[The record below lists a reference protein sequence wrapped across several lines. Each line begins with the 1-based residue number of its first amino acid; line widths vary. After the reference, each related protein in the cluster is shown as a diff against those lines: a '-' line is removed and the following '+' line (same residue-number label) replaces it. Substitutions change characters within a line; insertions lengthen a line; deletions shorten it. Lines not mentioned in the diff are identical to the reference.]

1 MPRHTPRSR
10 SFTASLPTMTPHAAI
25 RRNTENFH
33 ERSGR
38 GVTATGSGAVHLS
51 VGCAVARGSELGA
64 AMHSYDY
71 WLILAFFALV
81 LIPAPFLGRFYYK
94 VMEGQRTWLSPI
106 LGPVERGCYR
116 VAGVDPQAEQS
127 WQKYTLALLAFN
139 LAGFLLLFAILLF
152 QDHLPLN
159 PQNLPGQEWTLAFNT
174 AVSFM
179 TNTNWQSYSGE
190 ASLSYLSQMAG
201 LTVQNFVSAATGLA
215 VLVALCRGIS
225 RRSTATLGNFWV
237 DMTRATLYGLLPM
250 CLVLALFLVWQG
262 VPQTFAHYVNAV
274 TMQGVDQVIPLGP
287 AASQIAIKQLGTNG
301 GGFFGVNSAHPFED
315 PTAWAN
321 LFELS
326 AIILI
331 PVALV
336 FTFGHY
342 VKDLRQSRAILGC
355 MLALFLIGGATS
367 LWAEYQPNP
376 TLNNPAVEQTAPLEG
391 KEARFGTTGT
401 VLWSVTTT
409 AASNGSVNGMHD
421 SLNPLSGM
429 VALVNM
435 MVGEVIFG
443 GVGAGLYGML
453 LNVLI
458 AVFAAG
464 LPGPAGAISNPGP
477 HGFSQ
482 LLYAY
487 TSASANNGSA
497 FGGLSANTPFHNL
510 MLGLGMLIG
519 RFGYILP
526 VLALAG
532 SLAMK
537 KTAPIGQ
544 NSFPTHGPL
553 FVTLL
558 TVTILLVGGLTFL
571 PTLALGPIAEHLS
584 MGF

>member
-1 MPRHTPRSR
+1 
-10 SFTASLPTMTPHAAI
+10 
-25 RRNTENFH
+25 
-33 ERSGR
+33 
-38 GVTATGSGAVHLS
+38 
-51 VGCAVARGSELGA
+51 
-64 AMHSYDY
+64 MHSYDY
-71 WLILAFFALV
+71 WLIIAFFAVVLV
-81 LIPAPFLGRFYYK
+81 PAPFLGRFYYK
-94 VMEGQRTWLSPI
+94 VMEGQRTWLTPVF
-106 LGPVERGCYR
+106 GPVERVCYR
-116 VAGVDPQAEQS
+116 LAGVDAQQEQS
-127 WQKYTLALLAFN
+127 WQKYALALLAFN
-139 LAGFLLLFAILLF
+139 LSGFLLLFTILLF
-152 QDHLPLN
+152 QGYLPLN
-159 PQNLPGQEWTLAFNT
+159 PQQLPGQEWTQAFNT

-215 VLVALCRGIS
+215 VLVALCRGIGRKS
-225 RRSTATLGNFWV
+225 ASTLGNFWV
-237 DMTRATLYGLLPM
+237 DMTRATLYGLLPL

-262 VPQTFAHYVNAV
+262 VPQTFAHYVDAL

-321 LFELS
+321 LFEVA

-331 PVALV
+331 PAALV

-355 MLALFLIGGATS
+355 MLALFLIGGSVS
-367 LWAEYQPNP
+367 LWSEHQPNP

-391 KEARFGTTGT
+391 KEVRFGTTGT

-409 AASNGSVNGMHD
+409 AASNGSVNGMQD
-421 SLNPLSGM
+421 SLSPLSGM

-443 GVGAGLYGML
+443 GVGAGMYGML

-458 AVFAAG
+458 AVFLAG
-464 LPGPAGAISNPGP
+464 LMIGRTPEYLGKKLQAREVQLLVVTLLVMPVGVLVLGAIATSVPATAATISNPGP

-482 LLYAY
+482 LLYGY

-497 FGGLSANTPFHNL
+497 FGGLGANTPFHNL

-526 VLALAG
+526 ILALAG

-537 KTAPIGQ
+537 KSAPIGQ
-544 NSFPTHGPL
+544 DSFPTHGPL

-571 PTLALGPIAEHLS
+571 PALALGPIAEHLS

>member
-1 MPRHTPRSR
+1 
-10 SFTASLPTMTPHAAI
+10 
-25 RRNTENFH
+25 
-33 ERSGR
+33 
-38 GVTATGSGAVHLS
+38 
-51 VGCAVARGSELGA
+51 
-64 AMHSYDY
+64 MHSYDY
-71 WLILAFFALV
+71 GLILAFFALV
-81 LIPAPFLGRFYYK
+81 LLPAPWLGRFYYK
-94 VMEGQRTWLSPI
+94 VMEGQRTWLSPVF
-106 LGPVERGCYR
+106 GPVEKVCYR
-116 VAGVDPQAEQS
+116 IAGVDPATEQS

-139 LAGFLLLFAILLF
+139 LTGFVLLFAIVLF
-152 QDHLPLN
+152 QQYLPLN
-159 PQNLPGQEWTLAFNT
+159 PQQLPGQEWTQAFNT
-174 AVSFM
+174 AVSFV

-190 ASLSYLSQMAG
+190 ASLSYISQMAG

-225 RRSTATLGNFWV
+225 RRSAHTLGNFWV
-237 DMTRATLYGLLPM
+237 DMTRATLYGLLPL

-274 TMQGVDQVIPLGP
+274 TLQGVDQVIPLGP

-301 GGFFGVNSAHPFED
+301 GGFFGVNSAHPFEN
-315 PTAWAN
+315 PSAWSN
-321 LFELS
+321 LFEMAS
-326 AIILI
+326 IILI

-342 VKDLRQSRAILGC
+342 VKDLRQSRAIIAC
-355 MLALFLIGGATS
+355 MLALFLIGGGTA
-367 LWAEYQPNP
+367 LYAEYQPNP
-376 TLNNPAVEQTAPLEG
+376 ALNSPLVEQTAPLEG
-391 KEARFGTTGT
+391 KEVRFGTTGT
-401 VLWSVTTT
+401 VLWTETTT
-409 AASNGSVNGMHD
+409 SASNGSVNGMHD
-421 SLNPLSGM
+421 SLNPLTGM

-453 LNVLI
+453 LNVLV
-458 AVFAAG
+458 AVFLAG
-464 LPGPAGAISNPGP
+464 LMIGRTPEYLGKKLQAKEVQLLVVTLLVMPVGVLVLGSIAAVLPSAAASVSNPGP

-482 LLYAY
+482 VLYAF

-497 FGGLSANTPFHNL
+497 FAGLNANTPFYNL

-532 SLAMK
+532 SLALK

-544 NSFPTHGPL
+544 DSFPTHGPL
-553 FVTLL
+553 FVALL

-571 PTLALGPIAEHLS
+571 PTLALGPIAEQLTP
-584 MGF
+584 GF

>member
-1 MPRHTPRSR
+1 
-10 SFTASLPTMTPHAAI
+10 
-25 RRNTENFH
+25 
-33 ERSGR
+33 
-38 GVTATGSGAVHLS
+38 
-51 VGCAVARGSELGA
+51 
-64 AMHSYDY
+64 MHGYDY
-71 WLILAFFALV
+71 GLILGFFALV
-81 LIPAPFLGRFYYK
+81 LIPAPFLGRFYYR
-94 VMEGQRTWLSPI
+94 VMEGQRTWLSPL
-106 LGPVERGCYR
+106 LGPVERGCYK
-116 VAGVDPQAEQS
+116 VAGVDPTTEQS

-139 LAGFLLLFAILLF
+139 LAGFALLFTVLLL
-152 QDHLPLN
+152 QGHLPLN
-159 PQNLPGQEWTLAFNT
+159 AENLPGMEWTQAFNT

-190 ASLSYLSQMAG
+190 ASLSYFSQMIG

-215 VLVALCRGIS
+215 VLVALCRGIGRKS
-225 RRSTATLGNFWV
+225 AATLGNFWV
-237 DMTRATLYGLLPM
+237 DLTRATLYGLLPL

-262 VPQTFAHYVNAV
+262 VPQTLAHYVHGV

-301 GGFFGVNSAHPFED
+301 GGFFGVNSAHPFEN
-315 PTAWAN
+315 PTAWSN
-321 LFELS
+321 LFEVS
-326 AIILI
+326 SIILI
-331 PVALV
+331 PAALV

-342 VKDLRQSRAILGC
+342 VKDLRQSRAIIAC

-376 TLNNPAVEQTAPLEG
+376 ALNDTAVEQAAPLEG
-391 KEARFGTTGT
+391 KEARFGTTAS

-409 AASNGSVNGMHD
+409 AASNGSVNAMHD
-421 SLNPLSGM
+421 SLNPLGGM
-429 VALVNM
+429 VALMNM

-458 AVFAAG
+458 AVFLAGLMIGRTPEYLGKKLGAREVQLLVVTLLVMPVSVLVLGAIAAS
-464 LPGPAGAISNPGP
+464 LPGPAAAVSNPGP

-487 TSASANNGSA
+487 TSAGANNGSA
-497 FGGLSANTPFHNL
+497 FAGFGANTPFHNV

-532 SLAMK
+532 NLAMK
-537 KTAPIGQ
+537 KPAPVGQ

-584 MGF
+584 LGF

>member
-1 MPRHTPRSR
+1 
-10 SFTASLPTMTPHAAI
+10 
-25 RRNTENFH
+25 
-33 ERSGR
+33 
-38 GVTATGSGAVHLS
+38 
-51 VGCAVARGSELGA
+51 
-64 AMHSYDY
+64 MHSYDY
-71 WLILAFFALV
+71 ALILAFFVLV
-81 LIPAPFLGRFYYK
+81 LLPAPWLGRFYYK
-94 VMEGQRTWLSPI
+94 VMEGQRTWLTPV
-106 LGPVERGCYR
+106 LGPVEKLCYR
-116 VAGVDPQAEQS
+116 VAGVDPSSEQS

-139 LAGFLLLFAILLF
+139 LAGFVMLFAILLF
-152 QDHLPLN
+152 QQYLPLN
-159 PQNLPGQEWTLAFNT
+159 PQQLPGQEWTLAFNT
-174 AVSFM
+174 AVSFV

-190 ASLSYLSQMAG
+190 ASLSYFSQMAG

-215 VLVALCRGIS
+215 VLVALCRGIG
-225 RRSTATLGNFWV
+225 RRSAQTLGNFWV
-237 DMTRATLYGLLPM
+237 DMTRATLYGLLPL

-262 VPQTFAHYVNAV
+262 VPQTFAHYVSAV

-301 GGFFGVNSAHPFED
+301 GGFFGVNSAHPFEN
-315 PTAWAN
+315 PSAWSN
-321 LFELS
+321 LFELAS
-326 AIILI
+326 IILI

-342 VKDLRQSRAILGC
+342 VKDLRQSRAIIAC
-355 MLALFLIGGATS
+355 MLALFLIGGGTA
-367 LWAEYQPNP
+367 LYAEYQPNP
-376 TLNNPAVEQTAPLEG
+376 ALNSPLVQHTAPLEG
-391 KEARFGTTGT
+391 KETRFGTTGT
-401 VLWSVTTT
+401 VLWAETTT

-421 SLNPLSGM
+421 SLNPMSGM

-458 AVFAAG
+458 AVFLAG
-464 LPGPAGAISNPGP
+464 LMIGRTPEYLGKKLQAKEVQLLVVTLLVMPVGVLVLAAIASVLPSAVAAVSNPGP

-482 LLYAY
+482 ILYAF

-497 FGGLSANTPFHNL
+497 FGGLSANTPFYNL
-510 MLGLGMLIG
+510 MLSLGMLLG

-544 NSFPTHGPL
+544 NTFPTHGPL
-553 FVTLL
+553 FVALL

-571 PTLALGPIAEHLS
+571 PTLALGPIAEQLTL
-584 MGF
+584 GF

>member
-1 MPRHTPRSR
+1 
-10 SFTASLPTMTPHAAI
+10 
-25 RRNTENFH
+25 
-33 ERSGR
+33 
-38 GVTATGSGAVHLS
+38 
-51 VGCAVARGSELGA
+51 
-64 AMHSYDY
+64 MHSYDY
-71 WLILAFFALV
+71 ALILAFFALV
-81 LIPAPFLGRFYYK
+81 LLPAPFLGRFYYR
-94 VMEGQRTWLSPI
+94 VMEGQRTWLTPV
-106 LGPVERGCYR
+106 LGPVEKVCYR
-116 VAGVDPQAEQS
+116 VAGVDPDTEQS

-139 LAGFLLLFAILLF
+139 LAGFVLLFAILLL
-152 QDHLPLN
+152 QQYLPLN
-159 PQNLPGQEWTLAFNT
+159 PQQLPGQEWTQAFNT
-174 AVSFM
+174 AVSFV

-190 ASLSYLSQMAG
+190 ASLSYFSQMAG

-225 RRSTATLGNFWV
+225 RRSAQTLGNFWV

-274 TMQGVDQVIPLGP
+274 TLQGVDQVIPLGP

-301 GGFFGVNSAHPFED
+301 GGFFGVNSAHPFEN
-315 PTAWAN
+315 PSAWSN
-321 LFELS
+321 LFEMAS
-326 AIILI
+326 IILI

-342 VKDLRQSRAILGC
+342 VKDLRQSRAIIAC
-355 MLALFLIGGATS
+355 MFALFLIGGGTA
-367 LWAEYQPNP
+367 LYAEYQPNP
-376 TLNNPAVEQTAPLEG
+376 TLNSPLVEQAAPLEG
-391 KEARFGTTGT
+391 KEVRFGTTGT
-401 VLWSVTTT
+401 VLWTVTTT

-421 SLNPLSGM
+421 SLNPISGM

-458 AVFAAG
+458 AVFLAG
-464 LPGPAGAISNPGP
+464 LMIGRTPEYLGKKLQAKEVQLLVVTLLVMPVGVLVLGAIAAVLPSAVASVSNPGA

-482 LLYAY
+482 ILYAF

-497 FGGLSANTPFHNL
+497 FAGLNANTPFYNL
-510 MLGLGMLIG
+510 MLGLGMLLG

-532 SLAMK
+532 SLALK

-544 NSFPTHGPL
+544 DSFPTHGPL
-553 FVTLL
+553 FVALL

-571 PTLALGPIAEHLS
+571 PTLALGPIAEQLTL
-584 MGF
+584 GF